1 MTAVAIQLVL
11 LSALVPAS
19 IPPAAIGMSSPL
31 SWSTDSQWLSYT
43 VVSDLETQ
51 GLSATWLFD
60 TSGQPPAGGL
70 SGTIDRKALRSQLY
84 RIWATAPGDGIS
96 VLIEESRWPLTAP
109 SWSPRGKSIAY
120 GRFVARTSDPHRS
133 GQRGRLEVVIQT
145 ALEVKKVVWSSPEFE
160 LDQAAWDLVPH
171 LSCSW
176 SADQAYVAVP
186 LPTPEPQV
194 VLVNT
199 NTKKRVHVIDN
210 AVLPVWAPDG
220 SKCAYIRREGG
231 TDSVE
236 FVERRGSGF
245 SEPRS
250 LVVSGVPRAAPF
262 WGPDGR
268 SIILVVEKPDTKLL
282 DIELARYSLDNRD
295 VTRLLSL
302 VPEARQR
309 KSRLKSVTI
318 DFDRDSDRCF
328 FALDLEGH
336 EFDLVSCTPQE
347 HEIQQRFHPLDVTQR
362 IAVLAV
368 SPDSK
373 SVAMRFGS
381 AADLSPPAVF
391 DAESERTVLLV
402 PDDTCRKEWLKQLIT
417 VATRLLSGGLP
428 PASFDGQAAS
438 RPSLLPLP
446 GELAALGMTIPRL
459 DRIAKYGSPLCPA
472 RSQRTEFD
480 EQPSLVASDLQAR
493 LFFNVLQGQFRDAAS
508 DLDALERHVELPENR
523 LAVLSLRAQIL
534 WSQGERDRARSI
546 IEYLLASEGTST
558 ERVEETPLGLVATK
572 EVSPAQAWARYLSA
586 QAAAEPMG
594 LAHPSHERST
604 KDLDVMPKDPFG
616 MPELPSLEPGRMLVP
631 LIPEEPRR

>member
-11 LSALVPAS
+11 LSALLPAS
-19 IPPAAIGMSSPL
+19 NPPAASGMSSPL

-43 VVSDLETQ
+43 VVSDLETK
-51 GLSATWLFD
+51 GLSPTWLFD
-60 TSGQPPAGGL
+60 TSREPPSAAL
-70 SGTIDRKALRSQLY
+70 SGTNDRTALRSPLY
-84 RIWATAPGDGIS
+84 RIWATAPGDGRS

-120 GRFVARTSDPHRS
+120 GRFVARSSDQYQS

-145 ALEVKKVVWSSPEFE
+145 ALEVKKVVWASPEFE
-160 LDQAAWDLVPH
+160 LDQAAGALIPH

-176 SADQAYVAVP
+176 SPDQAYLAIP
-186 LPTPEPQV
+186 LPTREPQV
-194 VLVNT
+194 VFVNT

-220 SKCAYIRREGG
+220 SRCAYVRREGG

-250 LVVSGVPRAAPF
+250 LAISGVPRAAPF
-262 WGPDGR
+262 WGPEGR
-268 SIILVVEKPDTKLL
+268 SIILVLEKTGTKLL
-282 DIELARYSLDNRD
+282 DIELARYSLDNHD

-302 VPEARQR
+302 VPDAKRR
-309 KSRLKSVTI
+309 KSSLNSVTI
-318 DFDRDSDRCF
+318 DFDRESDRCF
-328 FALDLEGH
+328 YSLDIEGH

-362 IAVLAV
+362 IAALAV

-373 SVAMRFGS
+373 SVAMRFGT

-391 DAESERTVLLV
+391 DTESERTVLLV
-402 PDDTCRKEWLKQLIT
+402 PDETCRKEWLKQLIT

-428 PASFDGQAAS
+428 PASFEGQAAS

-446 GELAALGMTIPRL
+446 GELVALGMMIPRL
-459 DRIAKYGSPLCPA
+459 DRIAAHGSPLCPA
-472 RSQRTEFD
+472 PSQRTDLD
-480 EQPSLVASDLQAR
+480 EQPALVASDLQAR
-493 LFFNVLQGQFRDAAS
+493 LFFDFLQGQFRDAAS
-508 DLDALERHVELPENR
+508 DLDALERHVQSPENR

-546 IEYLLASEGTST
+546 IEYLLATEGTST
-558 ERVEETPLGLVATK
+558 ERVEETPLGPVATK
-572 EVSPAQAWARYLSA
+572 EVSPAQAWARYLSV
-586 QAAAEPMG
+586 QAAGEPIG
-594 LAHPSHERST
+594 VANPSHDRFT
-604 KDLDVMPKDPFG
+604 KDLDVMPADPF
-616 MPELPSLEPGRMLVP
+616 SIHWSCHKTV
-631 LIPEEPRR
+631 